1 MNALKE
7 KIAAQNRANGL
18 IIERVPRYQKSL
30 QQFIGK
36 PILKTSGQLLAEVK
50 REFPEFPVDGTVET
64 WFSGGT
70 SILFVNVRVSEHY
83 SIHSVVYQASSCGLA
98 SLGERGLL
106 VSIPPFDRSQFRTDY
121 TVEEIQ
127 EIRDIADRQERELA
141 KTVSRLDG
149 WGRY

>member
-7 KIAAQNRANGL
+7 KVIAQNRANSL
-18 IIERVPRYQKSL
+18 ILDRVPRYQKAL
-30 QQFIGK
+30 QQFIGR

-70 SILFVNVRVSEHY
+70 STLFVNIRVSEHY
-83 SIHSVVYQASSCGLA
+83 AIHSVVYQSAGCGLA

-106 VSIPPFDRSQFRTDY
+106 VSIPPFDRSQFRTDF
-121 TVEEIQ
+121 TVSEIQ
-127 EIRDIADRQERELA
+127 EIRDIADRQERDLA
-141 KTVSRLDG
+141 ETVSRLDG